1 MARLKNR
8 QQKNIAGS
16 SQGGQQQHQQQQQG
30 GGSNIGDSI
39 TSNLPTYSSG
49 QVTPLHGR
57 HSAHS
62 SSTMTNVT
70 MPINNDGHDNNN
82 DPSLRRSA
90 RIRERSTDINREEE
104 EEVDQLQQEHHHQE
118 AAGEAM
124 DVESIITRTPNPD
137 SPGSTT
143 ASRRGGTRHG
153 VQTEN
158 EDSRFVLR
166 W

>member
-90 RIRERSTDINREEE
+90 RIRERSTDINREDE
-104 EEVDQLQQEHHHQE
+104 EEVDQLQQE
-118 AAGEAM
+118 AAGEPM
-124 DVESIITRTPNPD
+124 DVGSVITRTATATPNPD
-137 SPGSTT
+137 SPGSIT